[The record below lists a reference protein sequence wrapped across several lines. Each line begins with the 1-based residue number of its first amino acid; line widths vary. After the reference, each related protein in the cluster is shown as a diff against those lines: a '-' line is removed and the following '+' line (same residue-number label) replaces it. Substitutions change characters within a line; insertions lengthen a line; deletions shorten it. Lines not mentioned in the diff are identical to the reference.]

1 MATHHTSR
9 PLIKALGTRRSA
21 NAEAELE
28 KARNSVLRWWWEY
41 LRLSRDYWMVCQ
53 TSRGSAKTRD
63 DSLARVYEAF
73 GDVWSADFDSWW
85 LDRGYEGFAELTGP
99 PRVKQVPR
107 FRAGRDREPIA
118 YRDDQ
123 LWLAIPLTLTRATI
137 MRQIGKI
144 LDEPEHQAQRPE
156 NRLAL
161 STATFKVNPVR
172 YRLRT
177 LQLMHDVYCLHRELI
192 EKPRYLVA
200 TQVHP
205 DDAAYRQRADVFRIG
220 QLLGVSPVNARFASD
235 RDEQKLRHNRMR
247 STVGRFLTRSRLL
260 IANVEIGQF
269 PVFKPA
275 PSTQF
280 RFTEQQV
287 DRHRELEPQWW
298 ALELQATMGGV
309 RVEDAKR
316 LHYSGY

>member
-1 MATHHTSR
+1 MDTDHTSR

-53 TSRGSAKTRD
+53 TSRGNAKTRD

-99 PRVKQVPR
+99 PRVKALSRLRRERER
-107 FRAGRDREPIA
+107 FVH
-118 YRDDQ
+118 RDDQ
-123 LWLAIPLTLTRATI
+123 LWISIPLTLTRATV

-144 LDEPEHQAQRPE
+144 LDEPEHRAHRPE

-161 STATFKVNPVR
+161 STATFRVNPVR

-177 LQLMHDVYCLHRELI
+177 LELMNHVHCLHRELI
-192 EKPRYLVA
+192 EKPRRLPTA
-200 TQVHP
+200 PIHSE
-205 DDAAYRQRADVFRIG
+205 DAAYRQRADVFRIG
-220 QLLGVSPVNARFASD
+220 QLLGVSPVNARNA
-235 RDEQKLRHNRMR
+235 RDPTEQKLRHNRMR
-247 STVGRFLTRSRLL
+247 ATVGRFLTRSRLL
-260 IANVEIGQF
+260 IAHVEIGQF

-287 DRHRELEPQWW
+287 EQHRQLEPEWW
-298 ALELQATMGGV
+298 ALELQATVGGA

-316 LHYSGY
+316 IHYSGF

>member
-1 MATHHTSR
+1 MTADNSSR
-9 PLIKALGTRRSA
+9 PLIKALGTQRSD
-21 NAEAELE
+21 NAQAELE
-28 KARNSVLRWWWEY
+28 KASNSVLRWWWEY

-53 TSRGSAKTRD
+53 TSRLLAQTRD

-73 GDVWSADFDSWW
+73 GDVWSADFESWW
-85 LDRGYEGFAELTGP
+85 LDRGYTGFAELTGP
-99 PRVKQVPR
+99 PRVKAVPR
-107 FRAGRDREPIA
+107 LRRERERLA

-123 LWLAIPLTLTRATI
+123 LWLAVPLTLTRKTV

-144 LDEPEHQAQRPE
+144 LDQPEHQALRPE

-161 STATFKVNPVR
+161 STATFRVNAVR

-177 LQLMHDVYCLHRELI
+177 LQLMHDVHCLHRELI
-192 EKPRYLVA
+192 VKPSRLPA
-200 TQVHP
+200 AQLHAG
-205 DDAAYRQRADVFRIG
+205 DAAYRQRADVFRIG
-220 QLLGVSPVNARFASD
+220 QLLRVSPVNARFASD

-280 RFTEQQV
+280 RFTEEQV
-287 DRHRELEPQWW
+287 ERHREFEDKWW
-298 ALELQATMGGV
+298 ALEFQATMGGV